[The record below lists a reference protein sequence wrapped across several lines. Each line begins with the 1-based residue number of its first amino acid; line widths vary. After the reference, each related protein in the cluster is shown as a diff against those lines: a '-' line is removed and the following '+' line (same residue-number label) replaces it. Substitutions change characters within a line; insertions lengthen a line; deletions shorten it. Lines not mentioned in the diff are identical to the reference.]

1 MFTFNLPG
9 LRIFFCIELLQSAT
23 SVETLKK
30 IFPERGTK
38 KSGSLINVTVK
49 CRTGSTY
56 NSEKI
61 PYNVGQVNYP
71 ADILDL
77 INLI

>member
-1 MFTFNLPG
+1 MFTFNLLG
-9 LRIFFCIELLQSAT
+9 LLIFFCIERLQNAT

-38 KSGSLINVTVK
+38 NAGCLINVMVK

-56 NSEKI
+56 NSGK
-61 PYNVGQVNYP
+61 Y
-71 ADILDL
+71 L
-77 INLI
+77 IM